1 MQEKM
6 AETCKKEVGCD
17 IIDASHIS
25 YKSGETMK
33 NKLCLIKNCI
43 KRNLFLYTLILSLLV
58 PDIVLRA
65 QSSAYAI
72 GAVSM
77 VPTLFSAFWVLLFT
91 LIFTGFLSKKWGRI
105 FYMVL
110 AVLMSVFMIS
120 NYIYFRIFNQ
130 FYWLDS
136 IGMTGQAMAYS
147 TYIVRLLD
155 WKLILIILL
164 QTGLIVVTFRTWR
177 EKPYRISG
185 LWLIL
190 PMIVLLTV
198 HTVMMTKA
206 VPGAT
211 PQQQTEREWAKG
223 FYNDFTDSNRSMQT
237 AGAYQYVM
245 RNVFRMVF
253 PEAEFDRET
262 VTVADEYFSE
272 KAVWPDNDK
281 TGLFAGKNVIM
292 VMMESIDDWMV
303 NETYMPTVSYMMQN
317 GMDFSN
323 HFACTFGTGYTFNT
337 EFTVNTGYHAMAV
350 GTPASS
356 LVENAYPYSLA
367 RQFAEK
373 GYTPR
378 SFHFNTPDFY
388 NRGEI
393 HKTFGYEEYI
403 SYQDYMPMDKA
414 QCDGI
419 AIGNKKLYRAMAPKQ
434 ENPFFHFVITYSA
447 HLPYND
453 EDMKVQMLKKRYPEL
468 VDKSMDTEI
477 NNALIM
483 AHDTDEFFRTLLEN
497 LEKDGLLDNTVIIGF
512 SDHFAYGL
520 SDWEKMYNFGEVAAP
535 NMLERA
541 PFFIYS
547 KGMEPMKVEKVT
559 NSLDVLPTIINLF
572 GLTKTKYWVGE
583 DAFDP
588 SYGGYVYFSNGS
600 WYDGKLY
607 YVAENYVNNYPIP
620 VSGYVSQM
628 NEMFYIREKVNE
640 AVIRTD
646 YFGKE

>member
-1 MQEKM
+1 MNGKLKSYIEGVK
-6 AETCKKEVGCD
+6 GHLS
-17 IIDASHIS
+17 IIA
-25 YKSGETMK
+25 
-33 NKLCLIKNCI
+33 
-43 KRNLFLYTLILSLLV
+43 LILSLLL
-58 PDIVLRA
+58 PDIVLRV
-65 QSSAYAI
+65 QSKAYVI
-72 GAVSM
+72 HAVSL
-77 VPTLFSAFWVLLFT
+77 VPTLFTLFWVALFA
-91 LIFTGFLSKKWGRI
+91 LILTGFLSKKWGRI
-105 FYMVL
+105 FYLVL
-110 AVLMSVFMIS
+110 SVIMSVFMIS

-155 WKLILIILL
+155 WRLILVVLL
-164 QTGLIVVTFRTWR
+164 EAGLIFVTWRTWR

-185 LWLIL
+185 LWLFL
-190 PMIVLLTV
+190 PVVILLTV

-211 PQQQTEREWAKG
+211 LQVQTEREWAKG
-223 FYNDFTDSNRSMQT
+223 FYNEFTDSNRSMQT

-253 PEAEFDRET
+253 PEAEFDAGT
-262 VTVADEYFSE
+262 VTVADEYFAE
-272 KAVWPDNDK
+272 KEVWQDNEW
-281 TGLFAGKNVIM
+281 TGMFEGKNVIM

-303 NETYMPTVSYMMQN
+303 NEKYMPTVSYMMEN
-317 GMDFSN
+317 GINFSN

-356 LVENAYPYSLA
+356 LVENAYPYSLP
-367 RQFAEK
+367 RQFKEK

-393 HKTFGYEEYI
+393 HETFGYDEYI
-403 SYQDYMPMDKA
+403 SYQDYMPMEKA

-419 AIGNKKLYRAMAPKQ
+419 AIENKKLYRAMAPK
-434 ENPFFHFVITYSA
+434 EDSPFFHFVITYSA

-453 EDMKVQMLKKRYPEL
+453 EDMKVQTIKKRYPSL
-468 VDKSMDTEI
+468 VDGKMDKEM
-477 NNALIM
+477 NNASIL
-483 AHDTDEFFRTLLEN
+483 AHDTDEFFRKLLQN
-497 LEKDGLLDNTVIIGF
+497 LERDGMLENTVIIGF

-520 SDWEKMYNFGEVAAP
+520 SDWEKMYSFGDVAAP
-535 NMLERA
+535 NMLEKA

-547 KGMEPMKVEKVT
+547 KGMEPKKVEKVT
-559 NSLDVLPTIINLF
+559 NSLDVLPTIVNLF

-646 YFGKE
+646 YFGTE